1 MIVVSNTS
9 PLTNLA
15 AIERLDLLRQLY
27 GEVYMPIGVWDE
39 LNAGAQGWPGR
50 DQLARAGWVHQQD
63 VENQALVTALC
74 RDLDRGESE
83 AMALALELGA
93 DLLLLD
99 EREARRAAKR
109 LGLTFVGVLG
119 VLLGAKAKGLIPAI
133 RPVTDALQQRAG
145 FLSAD
150 VRRRALSLG
159 DEI

>member
-1 MIVVSNTS
+1 
-9 PLTNLA
+9 
-15 AIERLDLLRQLY
+15 
-27 GEVYMPIGVWDE
+27 
-39 LNAGAQGWPGR
+39 
-50 DQLARAGWVHQQD
+50 
-63 VENQALVTALC
+63 
-74 RDLDRGESE
+74 
-83 AMALALELGA
+83 MALALELGA